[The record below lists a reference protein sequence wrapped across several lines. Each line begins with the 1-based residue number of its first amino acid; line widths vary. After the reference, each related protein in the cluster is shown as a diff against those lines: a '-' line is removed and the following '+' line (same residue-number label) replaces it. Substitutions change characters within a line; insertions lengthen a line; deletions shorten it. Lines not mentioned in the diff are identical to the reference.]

1 MHRMERVRTAV
12 AVCAHPDDLEYFC
25 GGTIRAMADD
35 GWHIGL
41 VIATDG
47 SGHARSGRQQPAG
60 GIRAAGGGYGRRLD
74 TRRVAR
80 GIPRP

>member
-1 MHRMERVRTAV
+1 MEEVRPRWR
-12 AVCAHPDDLEYFC
+12 CAHPDDLEYFC

-35 GWHIGL
+35 GWHIRL

-47 SGHARSGRQQPAG
+47 VRARTIRPPAASWWHHA
-60 GIRAAGGGYGRRLD
+60 GGYGRRLD